1 MEREESILEL
11 VGGVI
16 VCFFP
21 LWLFF
26 TYSGREVI
34 SLLINLLSKHYTIL
48 TRAGIDKIQANMN
61 IHIEYEVISCEP
73 SFAVVKAKANLQEEN
88 TIETFGKEQ

>member
-34 SLLINLLSKHYTIL
+34 SLLINLLSK
-48 TRAGIDKIQANMN
+48 
-61 IHIEYEVISCEP
+61 
-73 SFAVVKAKANLQEEN
+73 
-88 TIETFGKEQ
+88 